1 MGQLM
6 KNLARS
12 ITPRATVF
20 SQCVRIFQLWMCK
33 DYLVY
38 VGVSFLCSS
47 LKVCARKTISTISSV
62 LERIN
67 IKTLQ

>member
-47 LKVCARKTISTISSV
+47 LESVCAQNY
-62 LERIN
+62 IN
-67 IKTLQ
+67 NKFSA